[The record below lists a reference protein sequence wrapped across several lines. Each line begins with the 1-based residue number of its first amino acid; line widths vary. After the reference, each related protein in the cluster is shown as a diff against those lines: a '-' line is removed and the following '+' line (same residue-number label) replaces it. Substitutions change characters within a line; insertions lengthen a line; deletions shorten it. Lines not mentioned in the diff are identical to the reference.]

1 MKKRL
6 LNFQWITPNIAD
18 EKISIEIDES
28 EEQEY
33 QVKIKDVW
41 MSIEDL
47 IWLQQSITEALT
59 FIKKETGGKKWLN
72 KRAVESFLWNNV
84 QNVVVEMYLLNVNV
98 VYVQNV

>member
-1 MKKRL
+1 MNEKKIVKFAM
-6 LNFQWITPNIAD
+6 NYPNSAD

-41 MSIEDL
+41 MSIKDL

-59 FIKKETGGKKWLN
+59 FIKKETGGKK
-72 KRAVESFLWNNV
+72 
-84 QNVVVEMYLLNVNV
+84 
-98 VYVQNV
+98 

>member
-1 MKKRL
+1 MNEKKIVKFAM
-6 LNFQWITPNIAD
+6 NYPNSAD

-59 FIKKETGGKKWLN
+59 FIKKETGGKK
-72 KRAVESFLWNNV
+72 
-84 QNVVVEMYLLNVNV
+84 
-98 VYVQNV
+98 